1 MLNKNQ
7 QREVANLNQH
17 RAIGNTASVALGLSA
32 LIRCAMKATQQAEL
46 IALADQWGVA
56 NHPLFVVSL

>member
-7 QREVANLNQH
+7 QREVNLLNQH
-17 RAIGNTASVALGLSA
+17 RAIGNTASVSLGLSA